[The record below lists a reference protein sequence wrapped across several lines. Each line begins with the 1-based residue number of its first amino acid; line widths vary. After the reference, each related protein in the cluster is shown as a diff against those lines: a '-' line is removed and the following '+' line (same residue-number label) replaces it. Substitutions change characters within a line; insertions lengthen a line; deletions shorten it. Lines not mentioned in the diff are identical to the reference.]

1 VNSLI
6 KIRNNLLIRRS
17 STLIPNMFKEEGLL
31 KQGVDDSMDDP
42 SPFFNPE
49 KIEGKNSS
57 CPNNLLKNK
66 KLHSNYNSILIK
78 NKEGNPKEYKSHFL
92 KNFKGNNTNLILETN
107 RSFTLCFQS
116 MYDFL
121 VKTDKKLAY
130 KGIYQSFKV
139 GMLDGA
145 LEYTKQIL
153 LSNKQVNAR

>member
-1 VNSLI
+1 
-6 KIRNNLLIRRS
+6 
-17 STLIPNMFKEEGLL
+17 MFKEEGLL